1 MDEAAAAADKLR
13 HLVQDCGLQPH
24 KLEELVRS
32 LPPKS
37 YCDDL
42 INFFFKSVN
51 YTRYPIFV
59 GAASIRWHAIDS
71 PIHNRIG
78 APV

>member
-1 MDEAAAAADKLR
+1 MRRRLPFHKQFHAAQLPSVDEAAAAADKLR
-13 HLVQDCGLQPH
+13 HLIQDCGLQPH

-42 INFFFKSVN
+42 INFFFKSIN
-51 YTRYPIFV
+51 YTRYPLFV
-59 GAASIRWHAIDS
+59 SVH
-71 PIHNRIG
+71 
-78 APV
+78 